1 MDQSY
6 RADTLAADEANNAA
20 SPEFMPF
27 LVSCAICS
35 LLGLTVLAILA
46 QSLVAF
52 LAQTT

>member
-6 RADTLAADEANNAA
+6 RADTLAHDEANTAA
-20 SPEFMPF
+20 SLELKPF
-27 LVSCAICS
+27 LVSCALSS

-52 LAQTT
+52 LA